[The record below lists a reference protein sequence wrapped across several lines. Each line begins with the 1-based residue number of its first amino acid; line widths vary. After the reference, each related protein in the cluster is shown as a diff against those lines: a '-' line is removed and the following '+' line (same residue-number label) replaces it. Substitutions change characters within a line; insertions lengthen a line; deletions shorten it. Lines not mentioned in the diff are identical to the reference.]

1 MMWKKARKKLM
12 ILVGRT
18 REGSENRASS
28 EEGSH
33 HSNTNGDLNKA
44 DNVLEK
50 QVSTSLSDVVDQKKL
65 IIYFS

>member
-1 MMWKKARKKLM
+1 M
-12 ILVGRT
+12 ILLART

-33 HSNTNGDLNKA
+33 HSHNNGDLNKA

-50 QVSTSLSDVVDQKKL
+50 QVGTSLADVVIK
-65 IIYFS
+65 